1 MDTLLA
7 FAIAFVITILFM
19 RGYLKKLTGGQK
31 LAAAGTPSP
40 AVSMRDCPRC
50 NKPAPREASFCNH
63 CGAPFS
69 LWRIH
74 GAEVSVSDGSGAAA
88 GALRPVINASLCIGC
103 GTCVEACPEQGT
115 LALIGH
121 KAILAHPERCKSH
134 GDCVTACPTSGIS
147 LSAGGNLQTLK
158 VPLLDENFETNV
170 PGTFIVGEL
179 GGLGLIKTSINEGR
193 LVADHL
199 RQRIEQAG
207 PRVAHEPDEY
217 DVIIVGAGPAGLS
230 ASLTLHE
237 HGVRYLTLEQGEVA
251 STIRNYPRQ
260 KFLMAE
266 PLEMPLYGNLYIA
279 DSTKESLLEVW
290 ETIISTTGVRI
301 QTNEKVESIERDAA
315 AELLHV
321 KTPLAS
327 YRARFVVMAIGKR
340 GTPRRLGVPG
350 EEQSHVAYRLIEVD
364 SYSDRDIVVAGG
376 GDSAI
381 EAALGLAKG
390 GRNRVTL
397 VHRGADFARARQRN
411 REHLDKAVAEGRI
424 LPKLGTKFQSIGAN
438 TVVIDESG
446 SVQEI
451 PADFVFVL
459 IGGES
464 PDEFLRRAGVEIVEK
479 AVAA

>member
-7 FAIAFVITILFM
+7 FAIAFVVTIFFM
-19 RGYLKKLTGGQK
+19 RGYLKKLTRGQK
-31 LAAAGTPSP
+31 EAAAGAPVGQ
-40 AVSMRDCPRC
+40 AAMRDCPRC
-50 NKPAPREASFCNH
+50 NKPAPLGASFCNH

-74 GAEVSVSDGSGAAA
+74 GAGISVPGESA
-88 GALRPVINASLCIGC
+88 GGDLRPVINASLCIGC
-103 GTCVEACPEQGT
+103 GSCVEACPEQGT
-115 LALIGH
+115 LALVGH
-121 KAILAHPERCKSH
+121 KAILANPERCKSH

-158 VPLLDENFETNV
+158 VPLLDENFETTV

-199 RQRIEQAG
+199 RQRLQKLD
-207 PRVAHEPDEY
+207 RHVASGVNDY

-251 STIRNYPRQ
+251 ATIRNYPRH

-279 DSTKESLLEVW
+279 DSTKEALLDVW

-301 QTNEKVESIERDAA
+301 QTNEKVENIERDPVAGR
-315 AELLHV
+315 LLV
-321 KTPLAS
+321 KTPRAN
-327 YRARFVVMAIGKR
+327 YWARFVVMAIGKR

-350 EEQSHVAYRLIEVD
+350 EEQSHVAYRLIEAD
-364 SYSDRDIVVAGG
+364 SYEGREIVVAGG

-381 EAALGLAKG
+381 EAALGLSKG

-397 VHRGADFARARQRN
+397 VHRGGDFNRARQRN
-411 REHLDKAVAEGRI
+411 RELLELAIAEGRI
-424 LPKLGTKFQSIGAN
+424 HCRLGARFQSIGEN
-438 TVVIDESG
+438 TVEIEQSG
-446 SVQEI
+446 STVRI

-464 PDEFLRRAGVEIVEK
+464 PDEFLRRIGIEIVEK

>member
-1 MDTLLA
+1 MDTLIA
-7 FAIAFVITILFM
+7 FAIAFAITMFFM
-19 RGYLKKLTGGQK
+19 RGYLKKLTRGQK
-31 LAAAGTPSP
+31 TASAGDP
-40 AVSMRDCPRC
+40 AHEVAMRACPRC
-50 NKPAPREASFCNH
+50 NKPAPRDAGFCNH

-74 GAEVSVSDGSGAAA
+74 SAEVSVSDGSGAAA

-115 LALIGH
+115 LAMVGH

-147 LSAGGNLQTLK
+147 LSAGGSLQTLR
-158 VPLLDENFETNV
+158 VPRLDENFETNV
-170 PGTFIVGEL
+170 PGAFIVGEL

-199 RQRIEQAG
+199 RQRIEKAG
-207 PRVAHEPDEY
+207 PRAARAPDEY
-217 DVIIVGAGPAGLS
+217 EVIIVGAGPAGLS

-237 HGVRYLTLEQGEVA
+237 HGIRYLTLEQGEVA

-279 DSTKESLLEVW
+279 DSTKEALLDVW

-301 QTNEKVESIERDAA
+301 QTNEKVESIERDGAA
-315 AELLHV
+315 GLLCV
-321 KTPLAS
+321 NTSRAS
-327 YRARFVVMAIGKR
+327 YRAQFVVMAIGKR
-340 GTPRRLGVPG
+340 GTPRKLGVPG
-350 EEQSHVAYRLIEVD
+350 EELSHVAYRLIEVD
-364 SYSDRDIVVAGG
+364 SYSDSDIVVAGG

-397 VHRGADFARARQRN
+397 VHRGADFARARERN
-411 REHLDKAVAEGRI
+411 RERLDLAIAEGRVV
-424 LPKLGTKFQSIGAN
+424 PKLQTKFQSIGAN
-438 TVVIDESG
+438 SVVLDEPG
-446 SVQEI
+446 SIQEVR
-451 PADFVFVL
+451 ADFVFVL